1 MNALSKNVKFFL
13 ESMKRI
19 IDDKENREIIR
30 KTKNRMLRLF
40 STVTDPSSKL
50 FRYVTFLSQTYVFF
64 RLSQTPVINFYKL
77 RSDFQY
83 HEHLF
88 FLKRK

>member
-64 RLSQTPVINFYKL
+64 RLSQTPVINL
-77 RSDFQY
+77 
-83 HEHLF
+83 
-88 FLKRK
+88 